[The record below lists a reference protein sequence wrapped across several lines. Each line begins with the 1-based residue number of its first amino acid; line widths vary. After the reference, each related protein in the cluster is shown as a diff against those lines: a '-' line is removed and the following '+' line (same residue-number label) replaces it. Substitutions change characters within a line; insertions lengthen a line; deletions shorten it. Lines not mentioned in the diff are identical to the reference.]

1 MEKRTVAL
9 RFSSIS
15 ACCRVTGLSPRE
27 AFVGAVPDVRHR
39 WLIDAYMEAA
49 CGAPILPLIVA
60 DIRAAVAR
68 GANDIAAE
76 LFVVL
81 REVLARHAAGSAV
94 LYRARRRDRAARL
107 RRAGVRTLPFPQA
120 AGEASPFASSVLPF
134 CKRDR

>member
-1 MEKRTVAL
+1 MKMRDVAFRL
-9 RFSSIS
+9 SSIS

-27 AFVGAVPDVRHR
+27 AFVGAVPDVRR
-39 WLIDAYMEAA
+39 LWLIDAYMEAA

-76 LFVVL
+76 LLVVL
-81 REVLARHAAGSAV
+81 REALARRAAGSAT

-107 RRAGVRTLPFPQA
+107 RRASVRTRPFPQMA
-120 AGEASPFASSVLPF
+120 REGGPGASSVLPF
-134 CKRDR
+134 RKRDR